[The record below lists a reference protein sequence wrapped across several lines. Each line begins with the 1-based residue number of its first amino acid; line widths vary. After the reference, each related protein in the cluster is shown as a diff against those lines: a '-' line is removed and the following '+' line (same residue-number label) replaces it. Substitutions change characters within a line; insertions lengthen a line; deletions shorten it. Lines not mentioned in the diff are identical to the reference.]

1 MSNNQQLT
9 TNNNNEDAITNMNST
24 SSDNLN
30 LSTTNET
37 VDEDE
42 RRRILENILNDNDD
56 SVSDEEVG
64 ISAFMNVAQSQES
77 PSWYCFIS
85 RIRVFSVKTRRLG
98 CFI

>member
-9 TNNNNEDAITNMNST
+9 TNNNEDAITNMNST

-56 SVSDEEVG
+56 DSISDEDESVG
-64 ISAFMNVAQSQES
+64 LSAFMNVAQSQES
-77 PSWYCFIS
+77 P
-85 RIRVFSVKTRRLG
+85 R
-98 CFI
+98 